1 MAYFSYPEESRM
13 VTRAVK
19 ARNQLGVACRHYP
32 DQIEDRRRD
41 LAEAKIT
48 DYLERELAKAPSL
61 TDEQRAKL
69 AELLKPA
76 RDAITAARLAELDGG
91 AA

>member
-1 MAYFSYPEESRM
+1 M
-13 VTRAVK
+13 VTRALI

-32 DQIEDRRRD
+32 DQVEDRRRD
-41 LAEAKIT
+41 LAEAKIA
-48 DYLERELAKAPSL
+48 DYIERVLAEAPPLSL
-61 TDEQRAKL
+61 DQRTRL

-76 RDAITAARLAELDGG
+76 RDTITAARLAQLDTSDG